1 MNGHDILTE
10 LGGIDGRFIL
20 QASPDAK
27 PKKNLKRPLAL
38 AACLAVI
45 VAGGLTC
52 YGYWRTRFPAAGTH
66 IQPPV
71 TSDTSDAADTAGT
84 LPPDTAGGDTAK
96 PHLTLT
102 AEEAGTAFQQFRKLG
117 DAVPTRAYQKVYAP
131 DVSFLGVSVTEA
143 DALPGYDYLDRGLTP
158 DGAELQS
165 FADGI
170 APRLAKATGLSLPSA
185 VTREGPDGWPE
196 ANFSAPGYLF
206 FAFQNGNADC
216 LSLSHEDG
224 GVALNG
230 VRVAV
235 DQRLSDEQ
243 INAALEP
250 LKRELF
256 DIFGVSFPDIRVR
269 RNYDGWSEHGATW
282 VDILLYDESA
292 HPLNRYLSSPVSD
305 YILLSFDNAENYSG
319 DVVSDDILEKVVIL
333 YSHRRVAA
341 ETEYTEKDYGPLIG
355 LEKAEEYLRKG
366 WVFGG
371 HVCPLCMAEQ
381 EAVVFDTYD
390 AWGLTYVTSWNE
402 MGDTLT
408 GALPFYVFCKAI
420 GTSENGNT
428 TYAETYVPAVEV
440 TGMEEYFESQTKEHN
455 ALYNAPAEG

>member
-1 MNGHDILTE
+1 MNGKTILTE

-27 PKKNLKRPLAL
+27 PKKNTVWRPLAL
-38 AACLAVI
+38 AACLALI
-45 VAGGLTC
+45 VAGGLTG
-52 YGYWRTRFPAAGTH
+52 YGYWRAHAPADV
-66 IQPPV
+66 QPPV
-71 TSDTSDAADTAGT
+71 AGDTGDPVDTADTAGA
-84 LPPDTAGGDTAK
+84 LPPDTAGDDAAR

-102 AEEAGTAFQQFRKLG
+102 AQEAGAAFRQVKMMN
-117 DAVPTRAYQKVYAP
+117 DAATRSYQKVYAP

-143 DALPGYDYLDRGLTP
+143 DTLPGYDYLDRGLTP

-165 FADGI
+165 FMDGI

-185 VTREGPDGWPE
+185 VTREGLGGWPE
-196 ANFSAPGYLF
+196 ADFSAPGCLF

-230 VRVAV
+230 VPVAV

-243 INAALEP
+243 IIAALES
-250 LKRELF
+250 LKRELSA
-256 DIFGVSFPDIRVR
+256 IIGVSLPDIRVSR
-269 RNYDGWSEHGATW
+269 HYDGWSEHGATW
-282 VDILLYDESA
+282 IDILLYDESA

-341 ETEYTEKDYGPLIG
+341 ETEYMEKDYGPLMG
-355 LEKAEEYLRKG
+355 LEEAEEYLRKG

-371 HVCPLCMAEQ
+371 HSCPLCMAEQ
-381 EAVVFDTYD
+381 EAVTFDTYD
-390 AWGLTYVTSWNE
+390 AWGLTYITTWNE
-402 MGDTLT
+402 AGDTAT
-408 GALPFYVFCKAI
+408 GALPFYVFYKAL
-420 GTSENGNT
+420 GQAENGNT
-428 TYAETYVPAVEV
+428 IYAQTYVPAVE
-440 TGMEEYFESQTKEHN
+440 TAGMAEYFEAQARYHEEAWS
-455 ALYNAPAEG
+455 GGDF

>member
-1 MNGHDILTE
+1 MNGKTILTE

-20 QASPDAK
+20 EAAPDAK
-27 PKKNLKRPLAL
+27 PKKNVRRPLAL
-38 AACLAVI
+38 AACLALI
-45 VAGGLTC
+45 VAGGLGGF
-52 YGYWRTRFPAAGTH
+52 GYWRAHVPTN

-71 TSDTSDAADTAGT
+71 TTDTGDTVNPPDTADTAGD
-84 LPPDTAGGDTAK
+84 DTAR

-102 AEEAGTAFQQFRKLG
+102 AEEAGAAFQQFKMMD
-117 DAVPTRAYQKVYAP
+117 DAPTRAYQKVYAP

-143 DALPGYDYLDRGLTP
+143 DTLPGYDYLDRGLTP

-165 FADGI
+165 FVDGI

-196 ANFSAPGYLF
+196 ADFSAPGCLF

-230 VRVAV
+230 VPVAV

-243 INAALEP
+243 IIAALEP
-250 LKRELF
+250 LKRELSA
-256 DIFGVSFPDIRVR
+256 IIGVSLPDIRVSR
-269 RNYDGWSEHGATW
+269 HYDGWSEHGATW
-282 VDILLYDESA
+282 IDILLYDESA

-341 ETEYTEKDYGPLIG
+341 ETEYTEKDYGPLMG
-355 LEKAEEYLRKG
+355 LEEAEEYLRKG

-371 HVCPLCMAEQ
+371 HSCPLCMAEQ
-381 EAVVFDTYD
+381 EAVTFDTYD
-390 AWGLTYVTSWNE
+390 AWGLTYITTWNE
-402 MGDTLT
+402 AGDTAT
-408 GALPFYVFCKAI
+408 GALPFYVFYKAL
-420 GTSENGNT
+420 GQAENGNT
-428 TYAETYVPAVEV
+428 IYAQTYVPAVE
-440 TGMEEYFESQTKEHN
+440 TAGMAEYFEAQARYHEEAWS
-455 ALYNAPAEG
+455 GGDF